1 MSEVSLVDGHIDN
14 TMTDEDI
21 IKALKCCINDDRNIQ
36 DICNICPL
44 RENPNCS
51 DDLRK
56 HSLNLINR
64 YKAENEKLNIELKT
78 MRGAANSY
86 KAEVE
91 RLKNAGDN
99 KTRELLRHNSTIE
112 ELHEKLK
119 PHKSEAIK
127 DVLLTLETAV
137 EESNKYI
144 REYEDSKEQR
154 AYNQAFKDAY
164 NLVKEMTESK

>member
-1 MSEVSLVDGHIDN
+1 MSEVSLIDGHIDN
-14 TMTDEDI
+14 GMSDEEI
-21 IKALKCCINDDRNIQ
+21 IKILKYCEGEDGISY
-36 DICNICPL
+36 CNNCPL
-44 RENPNCS
+44 YEYDNCVHFMSQMAREF
-51 DDLRK
+51 
-56 HSLNLINR
+56 INR
-64 YKAENEKLNIELKT
+64 YKAENEKLNIELKA

-99 KTRELLRHNSTIE
+99 KTKELLRHNSTIE

-119 PHKSEAIK
+119 NHKSEAIK